1 MMENSKSIL
10 IVNRKAPFGSAF
22 AKEALDVGLI
32 AAAFGQRLGILFMDD
47 GVYQLLKQQD
57 CTDINQKNSSQT
69 LPMLEMYDVR
79 DIYVEAESLHARN
92 LNADDLLIPVEII
105 DNETTSEL
113 LEQQDIL
120 LNF

>member
-1 MMENSKSIL
+1 METSKTIL

-32 AAAFGQRLGILFMDD
+32 AAAFGQKLGMLFMDD

-57 CTDINQKNSSQT
+57 PADINQKNSSQT
-69 LPMLEMYDVR
+69 LPMLEMYDVKEV
-79 DIYVEAESLHARN
+79 YVEAESLQARN
-92 LNADDLLIPVEII
+92 LSAADLLIPVDII
-105 DNETTSEL
+105 DSQTTSEL

>member
-1 MMENSKSIL
+1 MEHSKSIL

-32 AAAFGQRLGILFMDD
+32 AAAFGQQLGILFMDD

-57 CTDINQKNSSQT
+57 SSDINQKNSSQT
-69 LPMLEMYDVR
+69 LPMLEMYDVK
-79 DIYVEAESLHARN
+79 DLYVEADSLNARN
-92 LNADDLLIPVEII
+92 LTPEDLLIPVQVI
-105 DNETTSEL
+105 DNATTAEL
-113 LEQQDIL
+113 MEQQDIL

>member
-1 MMENSKSIL
+1 MSNKSFL
-10 IVNRKAPFGSAF
+10 IVNRKAPYGSAF

-32 AAAFGQRLGILFMDD
+32 AAAFGQKLSILFMDD

-57 CTDINQKNSSQT
+57 PSGIHQKNSSQT
-69 LPMLEMYDVR
+69 LPMLEMYDVK
-79 DIYVEAESLHARN
+79 DIYVEAESLQARN
-92 LNADDLLIPVEII
+92 LAADDLLIPVEII
-105 DNETTSEL
+105 DSNAISNL

>member
-1 MMENSKSIL
+1 MSNKSIL
-10 IVNRKAPFGSAF
+10 IINRKAPYGNAF

-32 AAAFGQRLGILFMDD
+32 AAAFGQKLGILFMDD

-57 CTDINQKNSSQT
+57 PSDINQKNSSQT
-69 LPMLEMYDVR
+69 LPMLEMYDVK
-79 DIYVEAESLHARN
+79 DIYIEAESLQNRG
-92 LNADDLLIPVEII
+92 LSTEDLLVPVKII
-105 DNETTSEL
+105 DSKATSNL